1 MYQRLPDRTGDQTL
15 VREINLSLIMNRL
28 WEHSPISRASLAE
41 MTGLNKSTVSSLINE
56 LIEHAFV
63 REVGLQ
69 SNGIGRPS
77 RLLELNPEAGFIVSA
92 EIGVDFIAV
101 LCANFAADV
110 IWQHREPMPG
120 HTSRQA
126 ILDRAVALMQQAAA
140 EGRDLAAGR
149 TALLGL
155 TLGLPGMVE
164 QTTGTLLFAPNL
176 GWENVPMCDLLTSA
190 FPGVPVFVDNEAN
203 LAALGESFFG
213 AAQGYHEILY
223 VSAGVGV
230 GGAMVSGGQIFRG
243 TTGFAGE
250 FGHMTLDPDGPLCG
264 CGNRGCWETLVSPA
278 AVFRHIRDAAVQQP
292 PRLATMTRG
301 DWDALTV
308 PLVVEAA
315 DAGDRVALAAL
326 EQAGRDLGIGIAS
339 LVNALNPDLVLL
351 GGSLSLAH
359 EHLLPVIRAEVARRA
374 LRWTAQAA
382 TIQRGQYGP
391 NACLMGGVAQVY
403 QAILAQP
410 GTVSRP

>member
-1 MYQRLPDRTGDQTL
+1 MYPYPSHRTGDQAL

-28 WEHSPISRASLAE
+28 WEHSPISRAALAE

-56 LIEHAFV
+56 LIAHHFV

-69 SNGIGRPS
+69 SSGIGRPS
-77 RLLELNPEAGFIVSA
+77 RPLELNPEAGFIVSA

-110 IWQHREPMPG
+110 IWQHREPTHG
-120 HTSRQA
+120 QAGRQA
-126 ILDRAVALMQQAAA
+126 ILDRAVALVQQAAA
-140 EGRDLAAGR
+140 HGRDPAVGR
-149 TALLGL
+149 TVMLGL
-155 TLGLPGMVE
+155 AVGLPGMVE

-176 GWENVPMCDLLTSA
+176 GWENVPVCDLLTSA

-213 AAQGYHEILY
+213 AAQGYNEILY

-250 FGHMTLDPDGPLCG
+250 FGHMTLDPHGPVCS
-264 CGNRGCWETLVSPA
+264 CGNRGCWETLVSQS
-278 AVFRHIRDAAVQQP
+278 AVFRHVREAAAWQP
-292 PRLATMTRG
+292 TRLAQMTGG
-301 DWDALTV
+301 DWEALTV

-315 DAGDRVALAAL
+315 DAGDPVARAAL
-326 EQAGRDLGIGIAS
+326 EQAGRDLGTGIAS

-359 EHLLPVIRAEVARRA
+359 EHLLPVIRAEVAQRA
-374 LRWTAQAA
+374 LRWPARAA
-382 TIQRGQYGP
+382 AIQRGQYGP

-403 QAILAQP
+403 QTILAQP
-410 GTVSRP
+410 GSRGR